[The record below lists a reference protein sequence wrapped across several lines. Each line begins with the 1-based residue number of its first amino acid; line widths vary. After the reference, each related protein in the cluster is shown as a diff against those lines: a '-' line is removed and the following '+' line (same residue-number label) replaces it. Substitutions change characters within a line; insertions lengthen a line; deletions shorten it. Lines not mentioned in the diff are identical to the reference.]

1 MPVTGKFSIVFDERG
16 EIVEVTTPNGQK
28 LEWKSE
34 AKSLSVEPQTV
45 AGIVVP
51 MEILTTTTGLT

>member
-1 MPVTGKFSIVFDERG
+1 
-16 EIVEVTTPNGQK
+16 VTTPNGQK
-28 LEWKSE
+28 LEWKAE

-45 AGIVVP
+45 RGIVVP